1 MTTVR
6 TFSAEENMRR
16 LKMQKRLTFVVVE
29 GSDDVPLYESCLMM
43 ELRGVDFDVIY
54 SGGKKPIE
62 EFLAQHK
69 SSNAIFIVDRDF
81 DDFSTLDSRVVALD
95 RYSIENYFI
104 CEEVI
109 SHSLKFAISCRLQD
123 AVEAFDLTEFI
134 EKTTR
139 SIEMLVKVLFYYQ
152 RHAVHQI
159 DSEEKQSW
167 SDVFLCE
174 NNSWELSSGQISSLI
189 NRLAPTPQDIASAEK
204 YFEENFQHKEV
215 LIDAFPGKMLKTS
228 LQRYIRQQVIKI
240 KPGAKGKY
248 NSVEDTRALLSS
260 VLHHSSSLNRALRSV
275 VEFLSSRQ
283 LGNGLES

>member
-16 LKMQKRLTFVVVE
+16 LKMQKKLTFVVVE

-43 ELRGVDFDVIY
+43 ELGEVDFDVIF

-62 EFLAQHK
+62 EFLTSH
-69 SSNAIFIVDRDF
+69 SSNNAVFIVDKDF
-81 DDFSTLDSRVVALD
+81 DDFSISDERVVSLD

-109 SHSLKFAISCRLQD
+109 SHSIKFAISCRLQD
-123 AVEAFDLTEFI
+123 AAEAFDLTEFI

-139 SIEMLVKVLFYYQ
+139 SIERLVKVLFYYQ
-152 RHAVHQI
+152 RHAVHKL
-159 DSEEKQSW
+159 EAHEKQAW
-167 SDVFLCE
+167 SDTFLCE
-174 NNSWELSSGQISSLI
+174 NNSWELSGDQIALLI
-189 NRLAPTPQDIASAEK
+189 NRLAPTRQDIVDAEE
-204 YFEENFQHKEV
+204 YFSKFFESPGV

-228 LQRYIRQQVIKI
+228 LQRYIRQQVIRI

-248 NSVEDTRALLSS
+248 NNVEDVRTLLSS
-260 VLHHSSSLNRALRSV
+260 VLHHSSSLKNVLKEV
-275 VEFLSSRQ
+275 VRFLSSRQ
-283 LGNGLES
+283 PERG